1 MILKYKLLLL
11 LLVCGVTLQAQN
23 IPSIRATDVE
33 GLSRSKDT
41 VYVYHFWATWCLPCV
56 QELPEY
62 NEVYRYFEKSPVC
75 LRLISLDYKQDYP
88 MRLAQFV
95 MRKKVLPPV
104 MWLNETNSNY
114 FVPKIDERWEGSL
127 PATFIVQPGKY
138 RKFVEGQAS
147 ATQIIGLINPLLVT
161 EE

>member
-1 MILKYKLLLL
+1 
-11 LLVCGVTLQAQN
+11 
-23 IPSIRATDVE
+23 
-33 GLSRSKDT
+33 
-41 VYVYHFWATWCLPCV
+41 
-56 QELPEY
+56 
-62 NEVYRYFEKSPVC
+62 
-75 LRLISLDYKQDYP
+75 
-88 MRLAQFV
+88 

-127 PATFIVQPGKY
+127 PATLIVQPGKY